1 MHIIRMKPGCALTN
15 VTLLRESRRLCYREG
30 MRRRLFIPV
39 GIVTIFVFAAPTA
52 AQRLS
57 TAVVPEHYSLWFAPD
72 LQGATFRGRTTIRI
86 RVAQP
91 TTAITLHAADIT
103 FGDVAITTAGRTQP
117 ASVTLDPA
125 TETAMLTVP
134 EPISEGVATIQ
145 ITYTGMLNDKLRG
158 FYLSRANG
166 RHYAV
171 TQLEPTDARRAF
183 PSFDEPSFKA
193 TFDISL
199 MVDAGDTAISNGAQ
213 RSDTLGPEPG
223 KHTLTFATTPK
234 MSTYLVAMIVGD
246 FVCRSGNAVRGTA
259 IRVCSTPD
267 KLPLTA
273 FALEAAEQQL
283 AFFSDYFGIPYA
295 FGKLDMIAVP
305 DFAAG
310 AMENAGAIT
319 YREQLLLI
327 DPERASLATR
337 KRVAGIIA
345 HEIAHQWFGNL
356 VTMKWWDDIWLNE
369 GFATWVEKKPLA
381 AWRPEWRVELDEA
394 ADTQSALGIDALR
407 TTRAIRLRVE
417 TPEDINQVFDGIAY
431 EKTAGVLR
439 MVEAFVGPELFRKGI
454 TSYLK
459 RYSFANAAGE
469 DFWTEMARVTGRPI
483 DGILR
488 GYIEQPGAPVVSV
501 ETRCTARQTDVTVDQ
516 RRFVGTPP
524 LAESPPPAQRW
535 TIPVCIKTA
544 GGRTRC
550 EVLDQPRETFR
561 VQRCGLEFAN
571 ADARG
576 YYFTEYKPDA
586 VSALAR
592 DAARLAPVERL
603 SLLGD
608 EWWMVRAGR
617 HDIGVY
623 LDLAGTLA
631 RDDTAAITST
641 IADRLTAI
649 AEDIVAAADRPRF
662 EAWIRVRFGPVLA
675 ALGIPGDARDTDERH
690 SRRAQLLML
699 VGITGSDAAVKRR
712 AQELAER
719 YIADPTSLPGTL
731 AQPVLRVAAVSG
743 DTALYDQYMAQLGTL
758 GSQPEEYYRFFGAL
772 AWFEQP
778 ALIERTLAFALSDR
792 VRTQDTGQLIAALLV
807 RPASQQATWE
817 FVKAQ
822 WPTITQKLGAFQGIP
837 AIVSATGSFCSAHAA
852 EDVRQFFARNP
863 VPRADRALR
872 QALERIENCAA
883 LVARQSSVFTAWLR
897 RV

>member
-1 MHIIRMKPGCALTN
+1 MPRGA
-15 VTLLRESRRLCYREG
+15 
-30 MRRRLFIPV
+30 FIPV
-39 GIVTIFVFAAPTA
+39 GLITLFVLAAPA
-52 AQRLS
+52 NAQRLS
-57 TAVVPEHYSLWFAPD
+57 TAIVPEHYSLWFAPD
-72 LQGATFRGRTTIRI
+72 LQTATFRGRTTIRV

-91 TTAITLHAADIT
+91 TTAITLHAAEMT
-103 FGDVAITTAGRTQP
+103 FGVVAITVAGATQQ
-117 ASVTLDPA
+117 ARVTLDA
-125 TETAMLTVP
+125 AAETATLTVP
-134 EPISEGVATIQ
+134 QPIPEGVATIE
-145 ITYTGMLNDKLRG
+145 ITYDGILNNKLRG

-199 MVDAGDTAISNGAQ
+199 MVDAADTAISNGAQ
-213 RSDTLGPEPG
+213 RSDTPGPEPG

-234 MSTYLVAMIVGD
+234 MSTYLVAIIVGD
-246 FVCRSGNAVRGTA
+246 FACRNGNAVRGTA

-273 FALEAAEQQL
+273 FALAAAEQQL

-369 GFATWVEKKPLA
+369 GFATWAEKKPLA

-407 TTRAIRLRVE
+407 TTRAIRLRVG
-417 TPEDINQVFDGIAY
+417 TPEEINQVFDGIAY

-459 RYSFANAAGE
+459 RYSLANAAGE

-483 DGILR
+483 DRILR

-501 ETRCTARQTDVTVDQ
+501 ETRCAARQTDVTVEQ
-516 RRFVGTPP
+516 QRFVGTP

-544 GGRTRC
+544 DGRTRC
-550 EVLDQPRETFR
+550 EVLDHPRETFR
-561 VQRCGLEFAN
+561 VQRCGPEFAN

-586 VSALAR
+586 VNALAR

-608 EWWMVRAGR
+608 EWWVVRAGR

-631 RDDTAAITST
+631 RDDAAAITST

-662 EAWIRVRFGPVLA
+662 EAWIRERFGPVLG
-675 ALGIPGDARDTDERH
+675 ALGLPGAVRDTEERH
-690 SRRAQLLML
+690 SRRAQLLPL
-699 VGITGSDAAVKRR
+699 VGVTGNDAAVRRR
-712 AQELAER
+712 ARELAER
-719 YIADPTSLPGTL
+719 YIANPASLPGTL
-731 AQPVLRVAAVSG
+731 VQPILRVAAVSG
-743 DTALYDQYMAQLGTL
+743 DAALYDQYLAQLGTL

-772 AWFEQP
+772 AWFERP
-778 ALIERTLAFALSDR
+778 ALVERTLAFALSDR

-807 RPASQQATWE
+807 RPAAQQAAWE

-822 WPTITQKLGAFQGIP
+822 WPTITQKLGTFQGIP
-837 AIVSATGSFCSAHAA
+837 AIIAATGSFCSAAAA

-863 VPRADRALR
+863 VARADRALG

-883 LVARQSSVFTAWLR
+883 LVARQSPALSAWLK
-897 RV
+897 

>member
-1 MHIIRMKPGCALTN
+1 
-15 VTLLRESRRLCYREG
+15 
-30 MRRRLFIPV
+30 LFIPV
-39 GIVTIFVFAAPTA
+39 GIMTILVSAAPTA

-72 LQGATFRGRTTIRI
+72 LQDATFRGRTTIRV

-91 TTAITLHAADIT
+91 TTAITLHAAEIT
-103 FGDVAITTAGRTQP
+103 FGDVAITTAGGTQP
-117 ASVTLDPA
+117 ARVTLDA
-125 TETAMLTVP
+125 AAETATLVVP
-134 EPISEGVATIQ
+134 QPILPGAATIEMA
-145 ITYTGMLNDKLRG
+145 YAGVLNDKLRG

-166 RHYAV
+166 RRYAV

-199 MVDAGDTAISNGAQ
+199 MVDAGDTAISNGGQ
-213 RSDTLGPEPG
+213 RSDIPGPEPG
-223 KHTLTFATTPK
+223 KHTLSFATTPK
-234 MSTYLVAMIVGD
+234 MPTYLVVMIVGD
-246 FVCRSGNAVRGTA
+246 FVCRSGNAVRGAA

-273 FALEAAEQQL
+273 FALEAAERQL
-283 AFFSDYFGIPYA
+283 AFFNDYFGIPYA

-369 GFATWVEKKPLA
+369 GLATWAEKKPLA

-454 TSYLK
+454 TSYIK
-459 RYSFANAAGE
+459 RYSFANATGE

-483 DGILR
+483 DRILR

-501 ETRCTARQTDVTVDQ
+501 ETRCTARRTDVTVEQ
-516 RRFVGTPP
+516 RRFVGTP
-524 LAESPPPAQRW
+524 LAESSPPVQLW
-535 TIPVCIKTA
+535 TVPVCIKTA
-544 GGRTRC
+544 DGRTRC

-561 VQRCGLEFAN
+561 VQRPSTSLRASCGPEFAN

-576 YYFTEYKPDA
+576 YYLTEYTPDA
-586 VSALAR
+586 VNALAR

-603 SLLGD
+603 GLLGD

-649 AEDIVAAADRPRF
+649 GEDIVAAADRPRF
-662 EAWIRVRFGPVLA
+662 ETWIQERFGPVLA
-675 ALGIPGDARDTDERH
+675 ALRLPGDLNDTEERH
-690 SRRAQLLML
+690 SRRAQLLPL
-699 VGITGSDAAVKRR
+699 VGVTGNDAAVRR
-712 AQELAER
+712 LARELAEQ
-719 YIADPTSLPGTL
+719 YIATPMSLPGTL
-731 AQPVLRVAAVSG
+731 VQPLLRVAAVSG
-743 DTALYDQYMAQLGTL
+743 DAALYDQYLAQLGRL

-772 AWFEQP
+772 AWFERP
-778 ALIERTLAFALSDR
+778 ALVERTLAFALSDR
-792 VRTQDTGQLIAALLV
+792 VRTQDIGQLIAALLV
-807 RPASQQATWE
+807 RPASQQATWA

-822 WPTITQKLGAFQGIP
+822 WPTLTKKLGTFQGIP
-837 AIVSATGSFCSAHAA
+837 VIVGATGGFCSTAAA

-863 VPRADRALR
+863 PPSADRRLR
-872 QALERIENCAA
+872 QALERIESCAA
-883 LVARQSSVFTAWLR
+883 FAGRQSPAFAAWLN
-897 RV
+897 

>member
-1 MHIIRMKPGCALTN
+1 
-15 VTLLRESRRLCYREG
+15 

-39 GIVTIFVFAAPTA
+39 GVITVFVLAAPA
-52 AQRLS
+52 AGQRLS
-57 TAVVPEHYSLWFAPD
+57 TAIVPEHYALWFAPD
-72 LQGATFRGRTTIRI
+72 LQSATFRGRTTIRA

-91 TTAITLHAADIT
+91 TTSITLHATEIT
-103 FGDVAITTAGRTQP
+103 FGEVEITAGGRTQR
-117 ASVTLDPA
+117 ARVTLDPA
-125 TETAMLTVP
+125 TETATLTVP
-134 EPISEGVATIQ
+134 QPIPEGVATIQ
-145 ITYTGMLNDKLRG
+145 IAYIGILNDKLRG

-199 MVDAGDTAISNGAQ
+199 MVDAGDTAISNGAE
-213 RSDTLGPEPG
+213 RSDVPGPEPG

-246 FVCRSGNAVRGTA
+246 FVCRSAGPLTRTPARRAPSGNAVRGTV

-283 AFFSDYFGIPYA
+283 AFFNEYFGIPYA

-327 DPERASLATR
+327 DPERASLTAR

-356 VTMKWWDDIWLNE
+356 VTMTWWDDIWLNE
-369 GFATWVEKKPLA
+369 GFATWIEKKPLA
-381 AWRPEWRVELDEA
+381 AWRPDWRVELDEA

-417 TPEDINQVFDGIAY
+417 TSEEINQVFDGIAY

-454 TSYLK
+454 ASYLK
-459 RYSFANAAGE
+459 QYSFGNATGE
-469 DFWTEMARVTGRPI
+469 DFWNEMARVTGRPI
-483 DGILR
+483 DRILR

-501 ETRCTARQTDVTVDQ
+501 QTQCTARQTAATLEQ
-516 RRFVGTPP
+516 QRFVGTPVP
-524 LAESPPPAQRW
+524 ESRPPAQRW
-535 TIPVCIKTA
+535 TIPVCVKTA
-544 GGRTRC
+544 DGRTRC
-550 EVLDQPRETFR
+550 EVLDEPRETLR
-561 VQRCGLEFAN
+561 VQGCGPVFVN

-576 YYFTEYKPDA
+576 YYFTEYTPDTIG
-586 VSALAR
+586 VLAG
-592 DAARLAPVERL
+592 DAARLVPVERL
-603 SLLGD
+603 SLLAD

-617 HDIGVY
+617 HAIGVY

-649 AEDIVAAADRPRF
+649 GQDIVTAADRPRF
-662 EAWIRVRFGPVLA
+662 QGWIRDRFGPVLA
-675 ALGIPGDARDTDERH
+675 ALGLPGDVRDADERH
-690 SRRAQLLML
+690 NRRAQLLTV
-699 VGITGSDAAVKRR
+699 VGVTGNAAAVKQR
-712 AQELAER
+712 ARELAER

-731 AQPVLRVAAVSG
+731 VQPVLRVAAVSG
-743 DTALYDQYMAQLGTL
+743 DAALYDQYMAQLDKL

-772 AWFEQP
+772 AWFEHP
-778 ALIERTLAFALSDR
+778 ALIDRTLAFALSDR
-792 VRTQDTGQLIAALLV
+792 VRTQDSGQLLAALLV
-807 RPASQQATWE
+807 RPASQWATWQY
-817 FVKAQ
+817 VKEL
-822 WPTITQKLGAFQGIP
+822 WPTITQKLGTFQGIP
-837 AIVSATGSFCSAHAA
+837 AIVSATGSFCSVDAA
-852 EDVRQFFARNP
+852 EDVRQFFGRNP
-863 VPRADRALR
+863 VPSADRALR

-883 LVARQSSVFTAWLR
+883 LVARQSAALTAWLN
-897 RV
+897 